1 MNQIQPGIK
10 TKNFHINNQPGVF
23 EGDISVVGDMRIYM
37 NANLEGGK
45 GVKQS
50 RGATRTLPLWKMYK
64 SGSNYIVPYVVSNSI
79 GIYFDLNNLNIIS
92 YTILVR
98 PISLL
103 GKVINFFFEVLVV

>member
-1 MNQIQPGIK
+1 M
-10 TKNFHINNQPGVF
+10 F

-64 SGSNYIVPYVVSNSI
+64 SGSNYIVPYVVGSSI
-79 GIYFDLNNLNIIS
+79 GIYLYLDNLNIIS
-92 YTILVR
+92 YTIIVR
-98 PISLL
+98 PLVYL
-103 GKVINFFFEVLVV
+103 GKL